1 MKFIAFAVALFCA
14 VAYVTAEFG
23 EEQLLETYN
32 PVRFRRE
39 ANPQGS
45 VVIKGEKPLSGPD
58 RRPSLDVDYQQ
69 RVFDKN
75 GLNANAYGGLNVRP
89 GQPAQPH
96 VGLNAERRFK
106 DGFIGGFG
114 QVQRG
119 TGGRP
124 SPTFGINGGFRFRR
138 DVDEVVEQGEEE

>member
-75 GLNANAYGGLNVRP
+75 GLNANAYGAWMFAQDNLLNLMWALMP
-89 GQPAQPH
+89 S
-96 VGLNAERRFK
+96 VGSRMVSSVDSVKFNVALVEDLRL
-106 DGFIGGFG
+106 
-114 QVQRG
+114 
-119 TGGRP
+119 P
-124 SPTFGINGGFRFRR
+124 S
-138 DVDEVVEQGEEE
+138 V